1 MIASEIT
8 LQGGRYASKKSR
20 RKKNNGRCEAWKT
33 AAKPS
38 AKKVKA
44 PSKTR
49 KPAAKT
55 AKRTAPG
62 KAAAAKTPRYGC
74 EVCGLV
80 VSVDEWGEMNIVNLV
95 CCGEQMQPE

>member
-1 MIASEIT
+1 MPA
-8 LQGGRYASKKSR
+8 KKADA
-20 RKKNNGRCEAWKT
+20 KKTTGAAKPGKT